1 MHDRLPE
8 VDDSGVG
15 HKAGEDRH
23 SGPGWE
29 DLHSN
34 GHWLDFSLGDPQ
46 EGSDSLGLGRR
57 AVAAHSAQLG
67 DWNDD
72 RSD

>member
-1 MHDRLPE
+1 MRSFNIPNKNAHLKLGLEMHDRLPE

-29 DLHSN
+29 DLYSN
-34 GHWLDFSLGDPQ
+34 GHRLDFSLGDPQ
-46 EGSDSLGLGRR
+46 EGSDGFSLCR
-57 AVAAHSAQLG
+57 
-67 DWNDD
+67 
-72 RSD
+72 